1 MKTSKATM
9 KILVLN
15 PNTTGSMT
23 AKIAGCARDF
33 ASDGVEI
40 IARNPSCGP
49 VSIEGYFD
57 QAQAAAGIIDEVRR
71 AVGEG
76 VDGIVL
82 ACFDDP
88 SLDACR
94 ALATCPVIGIC
105 EAAVHTATMLGT
117 SFSVVTTLPRSVPI
131 IQDLVLKYGAE
142 RRCRRV
148 RASGIP
154 VLDLETS
161 ADARQRV
168 LEHILSAKRED
179 GCESIV
185 LGCAGMA
192 DLARWLSEES
202 GLPVIDGVVAG
213 VKIMEALIGTGL
225 KTSKVG
231 AYATPRQ
238 K

>member
-1 MKTSKATM
+1 M

-23 AKIAGCARDF
+23 AKIAVCARTV
-33 ASDGVEI
+33 ASGDTEI
-40 IARNPSCGP
+40 IARNPASGP

-57 QAQAAAGIIDEVRR
+57 HAQAAAGIIEEVRR
-71 AVGEG
+71 GGEEA
-76 VDGIVL
+76 VDGIVV

-88 SLDACR
+88 AIDACR

-105 EAAVHTATMLGT
+105 EAAVHAAMMLGT

-168 LEHILSAKRED
+168 LDEILAAKRDD

-192 DLARWLSEES
+192 DLAHWLSQES
-202 GLPVIDGVVAG
+202 GMPVIDGVVAG
-213 VKIMEALIGTGL
+213 VKFMEALLGAGL
-225 KTSKVG
+225 TTSKVG
-231 AYATPRQ
+231 AYAAPRR